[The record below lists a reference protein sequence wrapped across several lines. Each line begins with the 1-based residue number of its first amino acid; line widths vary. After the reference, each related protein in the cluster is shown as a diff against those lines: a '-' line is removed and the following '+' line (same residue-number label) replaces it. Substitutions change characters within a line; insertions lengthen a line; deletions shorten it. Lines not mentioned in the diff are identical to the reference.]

1 MEVKV
6 VVTLLVMVVG
16 VAAAVVVEDGENGR
30 GGIARAV
37 MGTVVVMIG
46 DVENGGDVISAVM
59 GMAAAA
65 VW

>member
-1 MEVKV
+1 M
-6 VVTLLVMVVG
+6 
-16 VAAAVVVEDGENGR
+16 EDGENGR

-59 GMAAAA
+59 GVAAAA